1 MADNIVGSLFG
12 ITPEALVQQQQA
24 TDYAQQLKAGSSAA
38 LPGSMMSP
46 SLAPFY
52 QQAAQQGQLMGKGI
66 GALFGIEDPQLAKAK
81 MAQQLVGQFDI
92 STPEGLRQ
100 YAAAL
105 AKNGAPDLAQMA
117 AKRADDMET
126 TGLTQSKLQSEVV
139 KNLREQRIPT
149 SPLGKLMFE
158 RDELLKSGVPANDPK
173 IVAYDKAITAEG
185 KGKGNVE
192 VNLGGIFDKMFT
204 KKEAE
209 DQAETWNKAGQA
221 YSEAA
226 KLGRSVREMETVV
239 GNAFVGSY
247 GSLKAGVSR
256 ALGGGKKLEDTEVL
270 DALSAQ
276 LVLPLAKLL
285 PGSLAVKEL
294 DQLIKTKPNLSQQE
308 ATIRR
313 LLGTIS
319 QDLKASEITY
329 EAGEKYRAAN
339 GGKISGF
346 NPYITNNKA
355 TRFAELQ
362 GIYKSKGKLT
372 AEQKKEAKTL
382 ADELKVESM

>member
-1 MADNIVGSLFG
+1 MADNIVGGLFG
-12 ITPEALVQQQQA
+12 VDPQQLMQQRQA
-24 TDYAQQLKAGSSAA
+24 TDAANAFRYAQLDPLQQAKMSIYQGGAGLTRAVGGLLGGDPELEKVSKIKQLSSQFDLTTSKGMREFAQQLQQF
-38 LPGSMMSP
+38 
-46 SLAPFY
+46 APNE
-52 QQAAQQGQLMGKGI
+52 AM
-66 GALFGIEDPQLAKAK
+66 
-81 MAQQLVGQFDI
+81 
-92 STPEGLRQ
+92 
-100 YAAAL
+100 
-105 AKNGAPDLAQMA
+105 MA
-117 AKRADDMET
+117 AKRADEMDVSIATVKQKSRESVPKVDEIVNQQLWNKSLQEAD
-126 TGLTQSKLQSEVV
+126 GDTQKAAQIY
-139 KNLREQRIPT
+139 REQEIKNKERT
-149 SPLGKLMFE
+149 SPKTTI
-158 RDELLKSGVPANDPK
+158 D
-173 IVAYDKAITAEG
+173 
-185 KGKGNVE
+185 
-192 VNLGGIFDKMFT
+192 LGGVFDKFFT

-221 YSEAA
+221 YADAS
-226 KLGRSVREMETVV
+226 KLGRSVREMESVV

-313 LLGTIS
+313 LLATIS
-319 QDLKASEITY
+319 QDLRASEITY

-339 GGKISGF
+339 NGSIKGF

-355 TRFAELQ
+355 TRLTELQ
-362 GIYKSKGKLT
+362 GIFAKNGKLT
-372 AEQKKEAKTL
+372 DAQKKEAQALTK
-382 ADELKVESM
+382 ELQVEAM

>member
-1 MADNIVGSLFG
+1 MATNIVSGMFG
-12 ITPEALVQQQQA
+12 IDPLQYQQQQQTREFA
-24 TDYAQQLKAGSSAA
+24 QDYQTAQLTP
-38 LPGSMMSP
+38 L
-46 SLAPFY
+46 
-52 QQAAQQGQLMGKGI
+52 QQSEMAIKQGARTFGRGVGGLMGM
-66 GALFGIEDPQLAKAK
+66 EDPELAKASK
-81 MAQQLVGQFDI
+81 IKQLAGQFDLN
-92 STPEGLRQ
+92 SSEGLRQ
-100 YAAAL
+100 L
-105 AKNGAPDLAQMA
+105 ANAIKDFAPQEAMMA
-117 AKRADDMET
+117 AKRADEVELNQAT
-126 TGLTQSKLQSEVV
+126 ITQKT
-139 KNLREQRIPT
+139 REKAIPT

-158 RDELLKSGVPANDPK
+158 RDELLKAGIPANDPK
-173 IVAYDKAITAEG
+173 ILAYDKAIAAEG

-192 VNLGGIFDKMFT
+192 VNLGGVFDKFFT

-221 YSEAA
+221 YADAS
-226 KLGRSVREMETVV
+226 KLARSVREMESVV

-247 GSLKAGVSR
+247 GSLKAGISK

-319 QDLKASEITY
+319 QDLRASEITY
-329 EAGEKYRAAN
+329 EAGEKHRSGN
-339 GGKISGF
+339 SGSIKGF
-346 NPYITNNKA
+346 NPYIANNKA
-355 TRFAELQ
+355 TRLTELE
-362 GIYKSKGKLT
+362 GIYKQKGKLT
-372 AEQKKEAKTL
+372 EAQKKEAKTL
-382 ADELKVESM
+382 AEELKVEAM

>member
-1 MADNIVGSLFG
+1 MADNIVGGLFG
-12 ITPEALVQQQQA
+12 IAPEQLMQQRQT
-24 TDYAQQLKAGSSAA
+24 TDAANAYRYAQLDPLQRANMSIYQGSAGLARGISGLLGGDPELERISKIKQLSS
-38 LPGSMMSP
+38 
-46 SLAPFY
+46 
-52 QQAAQQGQLMGKGI
+52 
-66 GALFGIEDPQLAKAK
+66 
-81 MAQQLVGQFDI
+81 QFDLTT
-92 STPEGLRQ
+92 STGARDF
-100 YAAAL
+100 ARAL
-105 AKNGAPDLAQMA
+105 QPFAPNESMMA
-117 AKRADDMET
+117 AKRADEMAVSAAT
-126 TGLTQSKLQSEVV
+126 VTQKT
-139 KNLREQRIPT
+139 REKSIPT
-149 SPLGKLMFE
+149 SPLGKLLFE
-158 RDELLKSGVPANDPK
+158 KDELLKAGVPANDPR
-173 IVAYDKAITAEG
+173 VLAYDKNIAAEG

-192 VNLGGIFDKMFT
+192 VNLGGVFDKFFT

-209 DQAETWNKAGQA
+209 DQAETWTKAGQA
-221 YSEAA
+221 YADAS
-226 KLGRSVREMETVV
+226 KLARSVREMETVV

-313 LLGTIS
+313 LLGTIN
-319 QDLKASEITY
+319 QDLRASEITY

-339 GGKISGF
+339 QGSIKGF

-355 TRFAELQ
+355 TRLTELQ
-362 GIYKSKGKLT
+362 GIYNKNGKLT
-372 AEQKKEAKTL
+372 EAQKKEAQTL
-382 ADELKVESM
+382 TKELQVEAM

>member
-1 MADNIVGSLFG
+1 MADNIVGGLFG
-12 ITPEALVQQQQA
+12 VDPSALQRQQQLADQQQA
-24 TDYAQQLKAGSSAA
+24 YRYAQLD
-38 LPGSMMSP
+38 PM
-46 SLAPFY
+46 
-52 QQAAQQGQLMGKGI
+52 QQAKYLQAT
-66 GALFGIEDPQLAKAK
+66 GAAGLTRAAGGLLGMEDPELQKASK
-81 MAQQLVGQFDI
+81 IKQFASEVDLT
-92 STPEGLRQ
+92 SPEGLRK
-100 YAAAL
+100 L
-105 AKNGAPDLAQMA
+105 ANAIKDFAPQEAMMA
-117 AKRADDMET
+117 GQKASELEKT
-126 TGLTQSKLQSEVV
+126 SSEVA
-139 KNLREQRIPT
+139 KNLREKQMPT

-158 RDELLKSGVPANDPK
+158 RDELLKGGATPNDPN
-173 IVAYDKAITAEG
+173 VLAYNKAIAAEG

-192 VNLGGIFDKMFT
+192 VNLGGVFDKFFT

-221 YSEAA
+221 YAEAS
-226 KLGRSVREMETVV
+226 KLGRSVREMESVV
-239 GNAFVGSY
+239 GNAFTGSY

-319 QDLKASEITY
+319 QDLKASELTY

-339 GGKISGF
+339 KGSINGF

-362 GIYKSKGKLT
+362 GIYATKGKLT
-372 AEQKKEAKTL
+372 DAQKKEAQTL
-382 ADELKVESM
+382 AKELQVEGM

>member
-1 MADNIVGSLFG
+1 MADNIVGGLFG
-12 ITPEALVQQQQA
+12 IDPAALQQQQQSTMTRNA
-24 TDYAQQLKAGSSAA
+24 FNYANLSPAEQGQYGAYVAGG
-38 LPGSMMSP
+38 LTG
-46 SLAPFY
+46 
-52 QQAAQQGQLMGKGI
+52 QAAQGL
-66 GALFGIEDPQLAKAK
+66 LGIEDPQLKKAK
-81 MAQQLVGQFDI
+81 MAQQLATQFDI
-92 STPEGLRQ
+92 TSPEGLKQ
-100 YAAAL
+100 YASAL
-105 AKNGAPDLAQMA
+105 AQNGAPDLASMA
-117 AKRADDMET
+117 VQRAASLEKT
-126 TGLTQSKLQSEVV
+126 ASEVT
-139 KNLREQRIPT
+139 KNLREKQIPT
-149 SPLGKLMFE
+149 SGLGKLMFE
-158 RDELLKSGVPANDPK
+158 RDELLKSGVDPRDPK
-173 IVAYDKAITAEG
+173 ILAYDKAIAAEG

-209 DQAETWNKAGQA
+209 DQAEAWNKAGQA
-221 YSEAA
+221 YAEAG
-226 KLGRSVREMETVV
+226 KLNRSVREMESVV

-247 GSLKAGVSR
+247 GSLKAGVSK

-294 DQLIKTKPNLSQQE
+294 DQLIKTKPNLNQQE

-329 EAGEKYRAAN
+329 EAGEKYRSEN
-339 GGKISGF
+339 KGSIQGF

-355 TRFAELQ
+355 TRFTELQ
-362 GIYKSKGKLT
+362 GIFKKNGKLT
-372 AEQKKEAKTL
+372 DEQKKEAQAL
-382 ADELKVESM
+382 AKELKVEAM

>member
-1 MADNIVGSLFG
+1 MREFAR
-12 ITPEALVQQQQA
+12 ALQQVA
-24 TDYAQQLKAGSSAA
+24 
-38 LPGSMMSP
+38 PNESM
-46 SLAPFY
+46 
-52 QQAAQQGQLMGKGI
+52 
-66 GALFGIEDPQLAKAK
+66 
-81 MAQQLVGQFDI
+81 
-92 STPEGLRQ
+92 
-100 YAAAL
+100 
-105 AKNGAPDLAQMA
+105 MA
-117 AKRADDMET
+117 AKRADEMET
-126 TGLTQSKLQSEVV
+126 TGLTQSKLKSEAT
-139 KNLREQRIPT
+139 KNLRDQRIPT

-158 RDELLKSGVPANDPK
+158 RDELIKSGVPLNDPK
-173 IVAYDKAITAEG
+173 VLAYDRNIASETEG
-185 KGKGNVE
+185 KAAKTTID
-192 VNLGGIFDKMFT
+192 LGGVFDKFFT

-209 DQAETWNKAGQA
+209 DQAETWTKAGQA
-221 YSEAA
+221 YADAS
-226 KLGRSVREMETVV
+226 KLARSVREMETVV

-313 LLGTIS
+313 LLGTIN
-319 QDLKASEITY
+319 QDLRASEITY

-339 GGKISGF
+339 KGSIQGF

-355 TRFAELQ
+355 TRLTELQ
-362 GIYKSKGKLT
+362 GIFNKNGKLT
-372 AEQKKEAKTL
+372 EAQKKEAQTL
-382 ADELKVESM
+382 TKELQVEVM

>member
-1 MADNIVGSLFG
+1 MADNIVGGLFG
-12 ITPEALVQQQQA
+12 VDPQQLMRQRQA
-24 TDYAQQLKAGSSAA
+24 TDAANAFRYAQLDPLAQAKMSIYQGGAGLARGVGGLLGGDPELEKVSAIKQLSSQFDLTSSTGIRDFARA
-38 LPGSMMSP
+38 LQPQFPQEAMM
-46 SLAPFY
+46 
-52 QQAAQQGQLMGKGI
+52 AAQ
-66 GALFGIEDPQLAKAK
+66 
-81 MAQQLVGQFDI
+81 
-92 STPEGLRQ
+92 
-100 YAAAL
+100 
-105 AKNGAPDLAQMA
+105 
-117 AKRADDMET
+117 RADAMET
-126 TGLTQSKLQSEVV
+126 TGLTQAKLQSEAT

-149 SPLGKLMFE
+149 SPLGKLLFE
-158 RDELLKSGVPANDPK
+158 RDELIKGGAPLNDPK
-173 IVAYDKAITAEG
+173 VLAYDRNIASEQ

-192 VNLGGIFDKMFT
+192 VNLGGVFDKMFT

-221 YSEAA
+221 YADAS
-226 KLGRSVREMETVV
+226 KLARSVREMETVV

-294 DQLIKTKPNLSQQE
+294 DQLIKTKPNLNQQE

-313 LLGTIS
+313 LLGTIN
-319 QDLKASEITY
+319 QDLRASEITY

-339 GGKISGF
+339 KGSIQGF

-355 TRFAELQ
+355 TRLTELQ
-362 GIYKSKGKLT
+362 GIFNKNGKLT
-372 AEQKKEAKTL
+372 EAQKREAQTLTKEL
-382 ADELKVESM
+382 QVEVM

>member
-12 ITPEALVQQQQA
+12 ISPEQLMQNRQMRDVEQQMA
-24 TDYAQQLKAGSSAA
+24 TGRASAV
-38 LPGSMMSP
+38 PGSMMSP

-52 QQAAQQGQLMGKGI
+52 QQATQQGQLIGRGV
-66 GALFGIEDPQLAKAK
+66 GALLGAQDPELQKITQIKQLSS
-81 MAQQLVGQFDI
+81 QFDLT
-92 STPEGLRQ
+92 SPTGMREFAR
-100 YAAAL
+100 AL
-105 AKNGAPDLAQMA
+105 QSIAPNESMMA
-117 AKRADDMET
+117 AKRADEMET
-126 TGLTQSKLQSEVV
+126 TGLTQSKLKSEAT

-149 SPLGKLMFE
+149 SPLGKLLFE
-158 RDELLKSGVPANDPK
+158 RDELIKGGAPLNDPK
-173 IVAYDKAITAEG
+173 VLAYDRNIASEQ

-192 VNLGGIFDKMFT
+192 VNLGGVFDKMFT

-221 YSEAA
+221 YADAS
-226 KLGRSVREMETVV
+226 KLARSVREMETVV

-313 LLGTIS
+313 LLGTIN
-319 QDLKASEITY
+319 QDLRASEITY

-339 GGKISGF
+339 QGSIKGF

-355 TRFAELQ
+355 TRLTELQ
-362 GIYKSKGKLT
+362 GIFNKNGKLT
-372 AEQKKEAKTL
+372 EAQKKEAQTL
-382 ADELKVESM
+382 TKELQVEVM

>member
-1 MADNIVGSLFG
+1 MATLDDIGGVGSLFG
-12 ITPEALVQQQQA
+12 LTPASLNAQREQQYIDFASKVANAEAIRPG
-24 TDYAQQLKAGSSAA
+24 AGSVLGANVMGA
-38 LPGSMMSP
+38 RGVEQLGSM
-46 SLAPFY
+46 
-52 QQAAQQGQLMGKGI
+52 
-66 GALFGIEDPQLAKAK
+66 FGIESPEQKLAKLRQA
-81 MAQQLVGQFDI
+81 ASQQFD
-92 STPEGLRQ
+92 TTNPEGLMQVAQFLNQQGDAAGARQ
-100 YAAAL
+100 AV
-105 AKNGAPDLAQMA
+105 MA
-117 AKRADDMET
+117 AEAQK
-126 TGLTQSKLQSEVV
+126 QKLATLEKTESEAA
-139 KNLREQRIPT
+139 KNLREKAMPT
-149 SPLGKLMFE
+149 SPLGKLLYE
-158 RDELLKSGVPANDPK
+158 KAQLIKGGAAPNDPD
-173 IVAYDKAITAEG
+173 VLAYDKAIAAEG

-192 VNLGGIFDKMFT
+192 VNLGGVFDKMFT

-221 YSEAA
+221 YAEAS
-226 KLGRSVREMETVV
+226 KLGRSVREMEAVV
-239 GNAFVGSY
+239 GNAFTGSY

-339 GGKISGF
+339 QGSIKGF

-355 TRFAELQ
+355 TRLAELE
-362 GIYKSKGKLT
+362 GMYAKNGKLT
-372 AEQKKEAKTL
+372 DTQKKEAQALIK
-382 ADELKVESM
+382 ELQVEAK

>member
-1 MADNIVGSLFG
+1 MR
-12 ITPEALVQQQQA
+12 QRQA
-24 TDYAQQLKAGSSAA
+24 TDASNAFRYAQLEPLEQ
-38 LPGSMMSP
+38 
-46 SLAPFY
+46 
-52 QQAAQQGQLMGKGI
+52 
-66 GALFGIEDPQLAKAK
+66 AK
-81 MAQQLVGQFDI
+81 MSIYQGGAGLARGVQGLLGGDPELERISKIKQLSTQFDLTSATGI
-92 STPEGLRQ
+92 RDF
-100 YAAAL
+100 ARAL
-105 AKNGAPDLAQMA
+105 QPFAPNEAMMA
-117 AKRADDMET
+117 AKRADEMET
-126 TGLTQSKLQSEVV
+126 TGLTQAKLQSEAV
-139 KNLREQRIPT
+139 KNLRDQRIPT
-149 SPLGKLMFE
+149 SPLGKLLFE
-158 RDELLKSGVPANDPK
+158 KDELLKTGVPANDPRV
-173 IVAYDKAITAEG
+173 IAYDQAIAAEG

-192 VNLGGIFDKMFT
+192 VNLGGVFDKMFT

-221 YSEAA
+221 YADAS
-226 KLGRSVREMETVV
+226 KLARSVREMETVV

-313 LLGTIS
+313 LLGTIN
-319 QDLKASEITY
+319 QDLRASEITY

-339 GGKISGF
+339 KGSIQGF

-355 TRFAELQ
+355 TRLTELQ
-362 GIYKSKGKLT
+362 GIFNKNGKLT
-372 AEQKKEAKTL
+372 ETQKKEAQTL
-382 ADELKVESM
+382 TKELQVEVM